1 MGVNELVEHYDKQ
14 DPSEGLRP
22 YSFRDTYSIR
32 CHREGVPVASIC
44 DAMGH
49 SEAVHSHS
57 YRTMTLGM
65 RTRDFAAK
73 TGTIPLP

>member
-1 MGVNELVEHYDKQ
+1 M
-14 DPSEGLRP
+14 
-22 YSFRDTYSIR
+22 
-32 CHREGVPVASIC
+32 PVASIC

-49 SEAVHSHS
+49 SEAVHSRS

-73 TGTIPLP
+73 TSLMALPESLQADRNQFKNVCR

>member
-1 MGVNELVEHYDKQ
+1 
-14 DPSEGLRP
+14 
-22 YSFRDTYSIR
+22 
-32 CHREGVPVASIC
+32 
-44 DAMGH
+44 MGH